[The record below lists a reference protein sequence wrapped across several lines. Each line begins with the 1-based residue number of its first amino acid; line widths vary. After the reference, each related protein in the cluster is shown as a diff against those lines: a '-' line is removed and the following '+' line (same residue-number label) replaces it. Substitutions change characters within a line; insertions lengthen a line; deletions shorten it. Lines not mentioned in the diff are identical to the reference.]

1 MRDIWFLITDHKGIV
16 KILAILY
23 FTDSSIIIADPEAD
37 PSKVEK
43 PFVIKGLSTEKVD
56 VGEMKNLTRY
66 NCAYESDDDKTR
78 VLTVD
83 KNDDGTYFKMSID
96 VKNSGTNEEYVRT
109 QAAGTF
115 DIDGISED
123 MSALLGDSRS
133 IIEDFLREQCALY
146 YPTAVEAECN
156 GILTA
161 DFNANEYRVDFSLKD
176 TEDQQL
182 TGITVVY
189 HLSTKQCELM

>member
-1 MRDIWFLITDHKGIV
+1 MRADDFVTG
-16 KILAILY
+16 
-23 FTDSSIIIADPEAD
+23 DSARGAGQSSLVGTETTNA
-37 PSKVEK
+37 VNT
-43 PFVIKGLSTEKVD
+43 GL
-56 VGEMKNLTRY
+56 VGSATRY

>member
-1 MRDIWFLITDHKGIV
+1 
-16 KILAILY
+16 
-23 FTDSSIIIADPEAD
+23 
-37 PSKVEK
+37 
-43 PFVIKGLSTEKVD
+43 
-56 VGEMKNLTRY
+56 MKNLTRY
-66 NCAYESDDDKTR
+66 NCTYESDDDKTR